1 MKGKMDINS
10 TFRCDE
16 QFKDFLSVLDNS
28 IQVILTHRGIHY
40 IARVPLGDAFD
51 LADGPMSL
59 ESGCMSAVREIC
71 QAIYELKP

>member
-1 MKGKMDINS
+1 MNS
-10 TFRCDE
+10 E
-16 QFKDFLSVLDNS
+16 QISEYSPQHPDLSVLDNS